1 MKKTFAFAA
10 LATLMGAPAFAA
22 AEPALAEVDTN
33 ADGFVTIEELQA
45 NEMDVTAESFADWD
59 VNGDAKLSEAEFTA
73 WQKASSEDWG
83 KPTVSDKLDDAGDAV
98 EDAMDDAGDA
108 LDEAGDE
115 MEER

>member
-22 AEPALAEVDTN
+22 AEPALAEVDAN

-45 NEMDVTAESFADWD
+45 NDLDVTAESFADWD

-83 KPTVSDKLDDAGDAV
+83 KPTMTPAPDEATAVDDAAD
-98 EDAMDDAGDA
+98 
-108 LDEAGDE
+108 DE

>member
-22 AEPALAEVDTN
+22 AEPALAEVDAN

-45 NEMDVTAESFADWD
+45 NDLDVTAESFADWD

-73 WQKASSEDWG
+73 WQKASSADWG
-83 KPTVSDKLDDAGDAV
+83 KPTVTPAPNEAEQAVDDVDTA
-98 EDAMDDAGDA
+98 ED
-108 LDEAGDE
+108 
-115 MEER
+115 EES

>member
-83 KPTVSDKLDDAGDAV
+83 KPTVAPAPDDAA
-98 EDAMDDAGDA
+98 A
-108 LDEAGDE
+108 LDEDDDAVDE
-115 MEER
+115 SDDQMEER